1 MQITVGLRAGANRE
15 ILDFL
20 RTGVLEWRPLGPC
33 TRERYVAPGG
43 PPPTDW
49 VGLNYYSRV
58 VMNWRCQVAP
68 LLYVSCAL
76 AALDRDSPVL
86 LLFTLFCLLSECVGV

>member
-1 MQITVGLRAGANRE
+1 MGLRAGANRE

-33 TRERYVAPGG
+33 TRVRYVAPGG

-58 VMNWRCQVAP
+58 VMDWRCQA
-68 LLYVSCAL
+68 
-76 AALDRDSPVL
+76 RFF
-86 LLFTLFCLLSECVGV
+86 LFSSFIWRPGGPRPPTGWA

>member
-1 MQITVGLRAGANRE
+1 MGLRAGANRE

-33 TRERYVAPGG
+33 TRVRYVAPGG

-58 VMNWRCQVAP
+58 VMDWRCQARCFSFISFICG
-68 LLYVSCAL
+68 LGL
-76 AALDRDSPVL
+76 
-86 LLFTLFCLLSECVGV
+86 